1 MAGIREKPKI
11 EIEEYE
17 EIVGNWDQAL
27 LREGA
32 TDVRVVSVQEPTS
45 NEQFDSMTHTE
56 RLALRPT
63 EGSFDGEVNESYMVV
78 IKPGRFFGFKVF
90 LFFYFL
96 FFSF

>member
-56 RLALRPT
+56 RPAWDQQKGALM
-63 EGSFDGEVNESYMVV
+63 E
-78 IKPGRFFGFKVF
+78 K
-90 LFFYFL
+90 
-96 FFSF
+96 

>member
-56 RLALRPT
+56 RPA
-63 EGSFDGEVNESYMVV
+63 
-78 IKPGRFFGFKVF
+78 
-90 LFFYFL
+90 
-96 FFSF
+96 